1 MNERTAEEREAARQ
15 ERERRRAKRDG
26 GAPAP
31 AAPPAQS
38 ATDPEPDPDAP
49 PAHDDRHAAPVAAP
63 VGSFADDSE
72 APSGIRRA
80 FRTPSAATP
89 EAAPDAPAG
98 RVRLPSRRPP
108 AFRGHS
114 AAGRIIAALA
124 LLLAVVLVWFLV
136 SLFQPFH
143 GSGQGSVMVTIP
155 KGVSGSKVA
164 DLLEREGVVSSSFFF
179 NLRAILAGKHGD
191 LRSGTFHLKRDM
203 GYGAALDILT
213 TPPTPAKVAD
223 ITITEGKTR
232 EQINALLRRQGV
244 GGSYLAASR
253 HSPLLDPRRYG
264 APRGTPTLEGFLF
277 PSTYQLVD
285 PISAAALV
293 ANQLKTFRD
302 QFALVDLRSARARHE
317 SPDQVLIVA
326 SMVES
331 EAQTTADRPL
341 IASVIYNRL
350 HNNMPLQIDATVRY
364 ATGNYTTPIRASELQ
379 SSSPFNTYTHKGLPP
394 TPISNPGLASIQ
406 AAAHPARTSFLY
418 FVVKPCGN
426 GEHAFASNYAQFQAA
441 VKRYQA
447 ARAQRGGKSPAHC

>member
-1 MNERTAEEREAARQ
+1 
-15 ERERRRAKRDG
+15 
-26 GAPAP
+26 
-31 AAPPAQS
+31 
-38 ATDPEPDPDAP
+38 
-49 PAHDDRHAAPVAAP
+49 
-63 VGSFADDSE
+63 
-72 APSGIRRA
+72 
-80 FRTPSAATP
+80 
-89 EAAPDAPAG
+89 
-98 RVRLPSRRPP
+98 
-108 AFRGHS
+108 
-114 AAGRIIAALA
+114 
-124 LLLAVVLVWFLV
+124 
-136 SLFQPFH
+136 
-143 GSGQGSVMVTIP
+143 
-155 KGVSGSKVA
+155 
-164 DLLEREGVVSSSFFF
+164 
-179 NLRAILAGKHGD
+179 
-191 LRSGTFHLKRDM
+191 M
-203 GYGAALDILT
+203 G
-213 TPPTPAKVAD
+213 
-223 ITITEGKTR
+223 
-232 EQINALLRRQGV
+232 
-244 GGSYLAASR
+244 
-253 HSPLLDPRRYG
+253 YG

-317 SPDQVLIVA
+317 SPYQVLIVA